1 MSSIEWFYERA
12 SVKAALLRSRRL
24 MSFSTCMVSIQY
36 LLPCTAR
43 TASALGC
50 DPQDESK
57 CQPCPLEP
65 AFAKVG
71 CCIFSERESNS
82 MQGEFYRLPAGSHPS
97 PIVEGGHAMGLV
109 GFSDVYRTQH
119 GFTGGWILKN
129 SWCDLLPRARMHM
142 HMHNARAHRMH
153 VRMRTC
159 TVRVHTT
166 CICTCAQVGA
176 CTPHAYVRAH
186 RWDGLPPSSEWTHA
200 RGSHS
205 IAYFLQ
211 EVSSADEAQTCP
223 NSHCP
228 QMWFKC
234 GSLYECRSKATIA
247 YARAA
252 NQALHLRCTDSSPF
266 VSGLCEKNEP
276 LFLQSIRPWGG
287 FLSVACFL
295 RDQVGLRLGSF
306 GCGGGFLS
314 AACFL
319 RDHVGVRARVPGS
332 GPGSGPGPGLGPGSG
347 PGSRSGLGLRLSN
360 RRLLAARTG
369 RGVPASRSSRSR
381 RQP

>member
-1 MSSIEWFYERA
+1 MRVHTACTCACAHAQCACTPHAYVRAHRWERA
-12 SVKAALLRSRRL
+12 
-24 MSFSTCMVSIQY
+24 
-36 LLPCTAR
+36 
-43 TASALGC
+43 
-50 DPQDESK
+50 
-57 CQPCPLEP
+57 
-65 AFAKVG
+65 
-71 CCIFSERESNS
+71 
-82 MQGEFYRLPAGSHPS
+82 H
-97 PIVEGGHAMGLV
+97 
-109 GFSDVYRTQH
+109 
-119 GFTGGWILKN
+119 
-129 SWCDLLPRARMHM
+129 HM
-142 HMHNARAHRMH
+142 HMY
-153 VRMRTC
+153 VRTGGMGC
-159 TVRVHTT
+159 
-166 CICTCAQVGA
+166 A